1 VRPRV
6 AALESIEHR
15 LDGLASRLRS
25 HPWVRDA
32 RVFLPM
38 ADGGGNAGLEQ
49 PTVLVVPSADGV
61 RALRLGGKQRLVAA
75 CESVVGR
82 SGQPRTAGLDLWLVD
97 ALPPV
102 GREAEALAE
111 ATSPVPVV
119 SDLVRDATLPSLT
132 CRVRVRYELPVFRGH
147 FPSRP
152 IVPGVVQIGW
162 AVDIARAA
170 GLVSGPFT
178 GIGSAKFRRVLQP
191 GMTLGL
197 RLDGHDASRQLHFEY
212 SLGSTVVSGGRV
224 QFGGA
229 HA

>member
-1 VRPRV
+1 VRPRA
-6 AALESIEHR
+6 AALETPEHR
-15 LDGLASRLRS
+15 LENLASRLRS
-25 HPWVRDA
+25 HPWVRDV

-38 ADGGGNAGLEQ
+38 AATGRGPGSEQ
-49 PTVLVVPSADGV
+49 PTALLVPSADGV

-75 CESVVGR
+75 WEEVLR
-82 SGQPRTAGLDLWLVD
+82 RPGQPRATGLDLWLVD
-97 ALPPV
+97 ALPPA

-111 ATSPVPVV
+111 ATRPVPVV
-119 SDLVRDATLPSLT
+119 SDLVRDADPPSLT
-132 CRVRVRYELPVFRGH
+132 CRVRVPYELPVFRGH

-162 AVDIARAA
+162 AVDIARAG

-178 GIGSAKFRRVLQP
+178 GISGAKFRRVLQP
-191 GMTLGL
+191 GMNLGL
-197 RLDGHDASRQLHFEY
+197 RLDGHDASRQLRFEY

-229 HA
+229 RA

>member
-1 VRPRV
+1 MRPRS
-6 AALESIEHR
+6 AALEYPERR
-15 LDGLASRLRS
+15 LEYLASRLRV

-32 RVFLPM
+32 RVFLQAAATGRIAESEP
-38 ADGGGNAGLEQ
+38 
-49 PTVLVVPSADGV
+49 PTALVVPSAEGV

-75 CESVVGR
+75 WEPYLGR
-82 SGQPRTAGLDLWLVD
+82 NGQPGSPGLDLWLVD

-102 GREAEALAE
+102 GREPEAVAD
-111 ATSPVPVV
+111 ASRTVPMVGDFV
-119 SDLVRDATLPSLT
+119 HDARLPSLT
-132 CRVRVRYELPVFRGH
+132 CRVRVPYELPVFRGH

-162 AVDIARAA
+162 AVDIARAEGVVA
-170 GLVSGPFT
+170 GTFIGISG
-178 GIGSAKFRRVLQP
+178 AKFRRVLQP
-191 GMTLGL
+191 GMNLGL
-197 RLDGHDASRQLHFEY
+197 RLDGDDGSRQLRFEY

>member
-1 VRPRV
+1 M
-6 AALESIEHR
+6 
-15 LDGLASRLRS
+15 RS

-38 ADGGGNAGLEQ
+38 AANGRAAGSQ
-49 PTVLVVPSADGV
+49 PPAALVVPSADGV
-61 RALRLGGKQRLVAA
+61 RALRLGGKQRLIAA
-75 CESVVGR
+75 WEPVLGR
-82 SGQPRTAGLDLWLVD
+82 AGQSSATGLELWLVD
-97 ALPPV
+97 ALPPA

-111 ATSPVPVV
+111 TTRPVPVV
-119 SDLVRDATLPSLT
+119 SDVVRDANLPSLT
-132 CRVRVRYELPVFRGH
+132 CRLQVPCELPIFRGH

-162 AVDIARAA
+162 AVDIACAA

-178 GIGSAKFRRVLQP
+178 GISGAKFRRVLQP
-191 GMTLGL
+191 GMNLAL